1 MDALAMQ
8 SALDR
13 LAASVDAGKALQH
26 VGVAIYSRTRMATP
40 AEQVVAEHMPPA
52 AADTAHQLFA
62 VLRALDAQGVNEI
75 WIETPPEGAEWDGVR
90 DRLQRA
96 AAS

>member
-1 MDALAMQ
+1 
-8 SALDR
+8 
-13 LAASVDAGKALQH
+13 
-26 VGVAIYSRTRMATP
+26 MATP
-40 AEQVVAEHMPPA
+40 AEQVVAEHMPSA

-75 WIETPPEGAEWDGVR
+75 WIEAPPEDAEWDGVR